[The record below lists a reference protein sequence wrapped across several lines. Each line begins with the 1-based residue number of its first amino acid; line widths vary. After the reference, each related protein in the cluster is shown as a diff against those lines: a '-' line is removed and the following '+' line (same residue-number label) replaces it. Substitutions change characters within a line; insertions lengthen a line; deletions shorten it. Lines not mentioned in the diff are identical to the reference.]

1 MEIIMDSNLRQVNE
15 FIKVGEIVDDKIKG
29 SEFIKNIEYLNIP
42 LYFKVGN
49 KSSRERKGIYI
60 KRIAPID
67 ICLKYIDNRMPQGT
81 YQDDFLKKLSFFK
94 TALFHD
100 SRACFSF
107 SHANVLDGLDY
118 PNIDTPMMIAVCGQ
132 SLDLYS
138 YQFTDEIRQEYEENI
153 ILYSNEFEIIKF
165 LKKENSTIEDISL
178 KLNNHSLLR
187 KSIRNIFI
195 DSFNDVASLSDI
207 ENFIR
212 ETSLFPRLISKY
224 FNNIDKK
231 IDLVSNILNKIL
243 VEANLE
249 SFYTNNYYH
258 FCDQKDKFIPKTKYW
273 NGIPDREAI
282 NYFKSDILEVNFKA
296 GFDID
301 FKDLYILKSDLKSIE
316 EKISKERLE
325 SNFNFSTDEID
336 KFPENLRNIF
346 EIIKILEKNPT
357 VDKETVNKCI
367 REKFSDF
374 LSINKDKR
382 LAFLVSL
389 VKKKKNLQFNKKSN
403 NAGMSDFLKLLCET
417 YVKASSDNFNID
429 NYSDL
434 TKAMQSANKHIY
446 QRESDMVNKLKDHS
460 WFLF

>member
-1 MEIIMDSNLRQVNE
+1 M
-15 FIKVGEIVDDKIKG
+15 
-29 SEFIKNIEYLNIP
+29 
-42 LYFKVGN
+42 
-49 KSSRERKGIYI
+49 
-60 KRIAPID
+60 
-67 ICLKYIDNRMPQGT
+67 
-81 YQDDFLKKLSFFK
+81 
-94 TALFHD
+94 
-100 SRACFSF
+100 
-107 SHANVLDGLDY
+107 
-118 PNIDTPMMIAVCGQ
+118 
-132 SLDLYS
+132 
-138 YQFTDEIRQEYEENI
+138 
-153 ILYSNEFEIIKF
+153 
-165 LKKENSTIEDISL
+165 
-178 KLNNHSLLR
+178 
-187 KSIRNIFI
+187 
-195 DSFNDVASLSDI
+195 
-207 ENFIR
+207 
-212 ETSLFPRLISKY
+212 
-224 FNNIDKK
+224 
-231 IDLVSNILNKIL
+231 
-243 VEANLE
+243 
-249 SFYTNNYYH
+249 
-258 FCDQKDKFIPKTKYW
+258 
-273 NGIPDREAI
+273 
-282 NYFKSDILEVNFKA
+282 
-296 GFDID
+296 
-301 FKDLYILKSDLKSIE
+301 YILKSDLKSIE

-325 SNFNFSTDEID
+325 SNFNFSTDEIE